1 MGSCLGLYWWPSS
14 ITKSV
19 SSRFTERPFPKNK
32 MVIEE
37 DICLQLLS
45 STCVHAVPLHSVPS
59 LHTHALSTYKKM
71 DKINKST
78 QQHYKI
84 KTQGFMSSL
93 GQLHNIRKHV
103 STVPYIHIH
112 VITTCNHYSTLLGSG
127 HMPSHSVP
135 TAAL

>member
-1 MGSCLGLYWWPSS
+1 MPGGWWPSS

-19 SSRFTERPFPKNK
+19 SSRFTERPFPENK

-37 DICLQLLS
+37 EICLQLLS

-59 LHTHALSTYKKM
+59 LHTHALSTYKKKM

-78 QQHYKI
+78 QQHHKI
-84 KTQGFMSSL
+84 KTHGFMSSL

-103 STVPYIHIH
+103 ITVIP
-112 VITTCNHYSTLLGSG
+112 TCNHYSTLLGSG

>member
-1 MGSCLGLYWWPSS
+1 MPGGWWPSS

-59 LHTHALSTYKKM
+59 LHTHALSTYKKR
-71 DKINKST
+71 IKSIS
-78 QQHYKI
+78 QH
-84 KTQGFMSSL
+84 SSITKSKHMGSCPAL
-93 GQLHNIRKHV
+93 GN
-103 STVPYIHIH
+103 STILGSMLAQFHTHTLH
-112 VITTCNHYSTLLGSG
+112 VIPTCNHYSTLLGSG

-135 TAAL
+135 TEAL